1 MNGTGRMGMMA
12 VLVSLA
18 LTGAAIAQSA
28 QPPQNQQNQQN
39 QSQSQDQTT
48 GVSQPPP
55 DSTIQATEVLPPPDS
70 TPAPTKAKPSAAI
83 PATPSNA
90 ASAAPATTTP
100 AAAAQPAVEDPDAG
114 IVTSVP
120 PANEANSAAQPTD
133 PDYGIVTSVPPANAP
148 AIKASGFD
156 PDSDIVNYVPV
167 DPNALGEGT
176 NITVSLS
183 QDLSTTDTTRGTTF
197 RALVTQ
203 DVYNGAR
210 VVIPAGAEM
219 RGRVTYV
226 SQGHH
231 IGPHATLRLRPD
243 VVVLPDGTAYHLY
256 AEAIASMAPGTRVN
270 DEGGIEASHHYTKD
284 AIEYGAGAGAG
295 AAAGAAV
302 GGPVG
307 AGVGSVVGAG
317 LVTTHMFMQPP
328 QAADLPKGSVLIFSL
343 TEPMPLT
350 PTKN

>member
-1 MNGTGRMGMMA
+1 MYRTGRMGMMA
-12 VLVSLA
+12 LVASLA
-18 LTGAAIAQSA
+18 LAGAAVAQSGQTA
-28 QPPQNQQNQQN
+28 QNQQNQN

-70 TPAPTKAKPSAAI
+70 TPTPAKAKPSAAI
-83 PATPSNA
+83 PAAPSNV
-90 ASAAPATTTP
+90 APNPPTT
-100 AAAAQPAVEDPDAG
+100 AAQPPAEDPDAG

-120 PANEANSAAQPTD
+120 PANAAAQPTD

-148 AIKASGFD
+148 AQTAGRWD
-156 PDSDIVNYVPV
+156 PDSAIVNYVPV
-167 DPNALGEGT
+167 DPNSLGQGT
-176 NITVSLS
+176 NITVRLS
-183 QDLSTTDTTRGTTF
+183 QDLSTTDTAPGTTF
-197 RALVTQ
+197 RAVVTQ

-219 RGRVTYV
+219 RGRITYV

-231 IGPHATLRLRPD
+231 IGPHATLRLRPEEI
-243 VVVLPDGTAYHLY
+243 VLPDGTAYHLY
-256 AEAIASMAPGTRVN
+256 AEAVASMAPGTRVN
-270 DEGGIEASHHYTKD
+270 DEGGIEASHHYAKD
-284 AIEYGAGAGAG
+284 ATEYGAGAGAG

-317 LVTTHMFMQPP
+317 LVTTHMFLQPP
-328 QAADLPKGSVLIFSL
+328 QAADLPQGSVLIFSL
-343 TEPMPLT
+343 TEPMSLT

>member
-1 MNGTGRMGMMA
+1 MYRTSRMGLMA
-12 VLVSLA
+12 VVASLA
-18 LTGAAIAQSA
+18 LAGAAGAQSA
-28 QPPQNQQNQQN
+28 QNQQNQQSQSQS

-55 DSTIQATEVLPPPDS
+55 DSTIQATEVQPPPDS
-70 TPAPTKAKPSAAI
+70 TPAPAPAKAKPSAAI
-83 PATPSNA
+83 PLTPSNP
-90 ASAAPATTTP
+90 PAT
-100 AAAAQPAVEDPDAG
+100 AAQPPADDPDAG

-120 PANEANSAAQPTD
+120 PANTAAQPAD
-133 PDYGIVTSVPPANAP
+133 PDYGIVTSAPPATGRTLRP
-148 AIKASGFD
+148 SGFD

-167 DPNALGEGT
+167 DPNALGQGT

-183 QDLSTTDTTRGTTF
+183 QDLSTTDTAAGTMF
-197 RALVTQ
+197 RAVVTQ

-210 VVIPAGAEM
+210 VVIPAGAVM
-219 RGRVTYV
+219 QGRVTHV

-231 IGPHATLRLRPD
+231 IGPHATLRLRPEEI
-243 VVVLPDGTAYHLY
+243 VLPDGTAYHLY
-256 AEAIASMAPGTRVN
+256 AEAVASMAPGTRVN

-295 AAAGAAV
+295 AAAGAVV

-317 LVTTHMFMQPP
+317 LVTTHMFLQSP
-328 QAADLPKGSVLIFSL
+328 QSADLPKGSVLIFSL
-343 TEPMPLT
+343 TEPMALT
-350 PTKN
+350 PTRN